1 MFLRNEWYVVALG
14 TELSTQPI
22 QRWVLG
28 EPLALFRTQSGK
40 AAALL
45 DRCPHRGAPL
55 SLGQVNG
62 ENLVCGYHGFTF
74 DVTGQCVEIPGSNFI
89 SPKAR
94 VKSHPVI
101 ERWGWV
107 FAWMGDVAQVDE
119 ARLPDFSWMDKVGW
133 VGRAEYLL
141 VNANHALVRDNL
153 LDLTHARFV
162 HQKTLGTA
170 AVTEFPIETQVSDRM
185 VRVLRDMKNIKP
197 SPFFKTMVGFD
208 ALVDHRQ
215 QIDFFPPSYVLI
227 NTRVSGHCTNGDSKA
242 AEFYVLNALTPRDE
256 KSTHYFWGLVR
267 DFSINDTAATEL
279 QQKLN
284 RETFLEDV
292 EILSQQQIML
302 DAAPPGWVPVSVPN
316 DGGCVQADRM
326 FKKLYALEQNQTGK
340 KAH

>member
-14 TELSTQPI
+14 SELSTQPI

-40 AAALL
+40 PVALL

-55 SLGQVNG
+55 SMGQVHG
-62 ENLVCGYHGFTF
+62 ETLACGYHGFTF
-74 DVTGQCVEIPGSNFI
+74 DATGQCVEIPGSDFI
-89 SPKAR
+89 SPKAC

-107 FAWMGDVAQVDE
+107 FAWMGDALQVDE

-141 VNANHALVRDNL
+141 VDAHHALVRDNL

-170 AVTEFPIETQVSDRM
+170 AVTQFPIESLVSERR
-185 VRVLRDMKNIKP
+185 VRVLRDMKNIEP
-197 SPFFKTMVGFD
+197 SPFFKTMAGFD
-208 ALVDHRQ
+208 ARVDHRQ
-215 QIDFFPPSYVLI
+215 QIDFYPPSYVLI
-227 NTRVSGHCTNGDSKA
+227 NTRVSGHRSDGASEA
-242 AEFYVLNALTPRDE
+242 AEFYVLNALTPKNE

-267 DFSINDTAATEL
+267 NFSIDDPAVTEL

-284 RETFLEDV
+284 RETFFEDV

-302 DAAPPGWVPVSVPN
+302 DSAPAGWMPVSVPN

-326 FKKLYALEQNQTGK
+326 CKKLHAQEQNQTGSLP
-340 KAH
+340 H

>member
-1 MFLRNEWYVVALG
+1 MFLNNEWYVVALG
-14 TELSTQPI
+14 SELSTQAI

-28 EPLALFRTQSGK
+28 QPLALFRTHSGK
-40 AAALL
+40 PVALL

-55 SLGQVNG
+55 SMGRVQG
-62 ENLVCGYHGFTF
+62 ETIACGYHGFTF
-74 DVTGQCVEIPGSNFI
+74 DASGQCVDIPGSDFI
-89 SPKAR
+89 SPKAC

-107 FAWMGDVAQVDE
+107 FAWMGEPALADE
-119 ARLPDFSWMDKVGW
+119 TKLPDFSWMDKAGW

-141 VNANHALVRDNL
+141 VHAHHALVRDNL

-170 AVTEFPIETQVSDRM
+170 AVTQFPIESQVSERQ
-185 VRVLRDMKNIKP
+185 VRVLREMKDIEP
-197 SPFFKTMVGFD
+197 SPFFKTMGRFD
-208 ALVDHRQ
+208 ARVDHRQ
-215 QIDFFPPSYVLI
+215 QIDFFPPAYVLI
-227 NTRVSGHCTNGDSKA
+227 NTRVSGHRSDGASQA
-242 AEFYVLNALTPRDE
+242 AEFYVLNALTPVNE

-267 DFSINDTAATEL
+267 NFSIEDAAVTAL

-292 EILSQQQIML
+292 EILAQQQIML
-302 DAAPPGWVPVSVPN
+302 DSAPAGWLPVSVPN

-326 FKKLYALEQNQTGK
+326 FKKLHALEQTAK
-340 KAH
+340 DKPSH

>member
-14 TELSTQPI
+14 TELNTQPI

-40 AAALL
+40 PVALL

-55 SLGQVNG
+55 SMGQVHG
-62 ENLVCGYHGFTF
+62 ETLACGYHGFTF
-74 DVTGQCVEIPGSNFI
+74 DVTGQCVDIPGTDVI
-89 SPKAR
+89 SPKAC
-94 VKSHPVI
+94 VQSHPLM

-107 FAWMGDVAQVDE
+107 FAWMGDAAHANE
-119 ARLPDFSWMDKVGW
+119 SKLPDFSWMDKPGW
-133 VGRAEYLL
+133 VGRAEYLT
-141 VNANHALVRDNL
+141 VNAHHALVRDNL

-170 AVTEFPIETQVSDRM
+170 AVTQFPIESLVSERR
-185 VRVLRDMKNIKP
+185 VRVLRDMKNIEP
-197 SPFFKTMVGFD
+197 SPFFKTMAGFD
-208 ALVDHRQ
+208 ARVDHRQ
-215 QIDFFPPSYVLI
+215 QIDFYPPSYVLI
-227 NTRVSGHCTNGDSKA
+227 NTLVSGHRRDGSAVA
-242 AEFYVLNALTPRDE
+242 AEFYVLNALTPLND

-267 DFSINDTAATEL
+267 NFSIDDAEVTEL

-302 DAAPPGWVPVSVPN
+302 DSAPPGWIPLSVPN

-326 FKKLYALEQNQTGK
+326 FKKLLHTERQGAG
-340 KAH
+340 